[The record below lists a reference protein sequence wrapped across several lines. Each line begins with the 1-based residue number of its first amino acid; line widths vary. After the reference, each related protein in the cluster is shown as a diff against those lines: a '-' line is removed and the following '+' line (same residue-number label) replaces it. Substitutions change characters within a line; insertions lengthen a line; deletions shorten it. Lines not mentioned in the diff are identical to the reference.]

1 MITRRKFILG
11 MLAMAAATQL
21 PRLYHF
27 IILDRRVELRSG
39 WIMMKD
45 DR

>member
-1 MITRRKFILG
+1 MITRRRFILG
-11 MLAMAAATQL
+11 MLAMAAASQF
-21 PRLYHF
+21 PRLYNF

-45 DR
+45 DK